1 MRMTK
6 AERELMR
13 SVNRANSREYHYS
26 RKWRNIEAIAAPLR
40 AVRRKLR

>member
-1 MRMTK
+1 MRMTQ

-13 SVNRANSREYHYS
+13 ALNRTNNREYHYS
-26 RKWRNIEAIAAPLR
+26 RKWKNIEALVAPLR